1 MNNHE
6 MVRKAIKMLLK
17 DIESITDSYLDVAGD
32 EEFVQDPVLVI
43 AMALN
48 EIDAVIQ
55 EEAVK
60 MLNGVTNMDYS
71 QPLPEFED
79 DIESLMNGPGVIR
92 FPKKNKD
99 IN

>member
-1 MNNHE
+1 MNNRE

-17 DIESITDSYLDVAGD
+17 DIENITDAYLDVAGED
-32 EEFVQDPVLVI
+32 EFVPDPVMVI

-48 EIDAVIQ
+48 EIDLAIQ
-55 EEAVK
+55 EQADK
-60 MLNGVTNMDYS
+60 MLNGVSNMDYS
-71 QPLPEFED
+71 QPLHEFED

-92 FPKKNKD
+92 FPKKNED